1 MFKDS
6 LTDLMKQ
13 AQSMQGEVAKIQE
26 EIVATEVIGESG
38 GGMIKVTM
46 NGRKDVLSVSIE
58 SQSLTEDMQMFQD
71 LMAAAFND
79 ASRRAN
85 EVSQEKMSK
94 ATSGFELPKGF
105 KLPF

>member
-1 MFKDS
+1 VFKDS